1 MKDAYELLREKETV
15 IVRLRQE
22 IEALRCV
29 IPLLLDDRHQADD
42 ETSELQAPILRGPE
56 LLETNSG
63 RGGSFW
69 VIGVLHECTE
79 EPVTKFRDLPHLSRS
94 EFRRRKALWPP
105 TSKRG
110 FDWRFQARGFDP
122 QSVLPLPTLH

>member
-42 ETSELQAPILRGPE
+42 ETSEWHGAQC
-56 LLETNSG
+56 SG
-63 RGGSFW
+63 DRN
-69 VIGVLHECTE
+69 C
-79 EPVTKFRDLPHLSRS
+79 
-94 EFRRRKALWPP
+94 
-105 TSKRG
+105 
-110 FDWRFQARGFDP
+110 
-122 QSVLPLPTLH
+122 